1 MSIRHLAASASAD
14 DIAAALAED
23 GAAIVDAL
31 APASLMDRVAQEIA
45 AIHRGDSSSAA
56 TISRDAARAEQAD

>member
-31 APASLMDRVAQEIA
+31 APASLMDRAARGIA
-45 AIHRGDSSSAA
+45 AIYRGD
-56 TISRDAARAEQAD
+56 RYRPR